1 GVVLDGLLV
10 EAMAP
15 TGVEMVVGGR
25 RDADRGQVIMAGL
38 GGVWVEAL
46 HDVRLMPA
54 DLSRDAIM
62 AEVGQLKAAGLLTGL
77 RGRPPAHLAAL
88 ADAIA
93 VIGAL
98 LRARPE
104 VVEIDINPLVVT
116 PHGVLALDVLLVTAA
131 VD

>member
-1 GVVLDGLLV
+1 LVLDVLLV

-15 TGVEMVVGGR
+15 PGVEMVVGGR
-25 RDADRGQVIMAGL
+25 RDPEWGPVIMAGL

-46 HDVRLMPA
+46 HDVRLMPPV
-54 DLSRDAIM
+54 LSRDAII
-62 AEVGQLKAAGLLTGL
+62 AEVAQLKAAGLLTGL
-77 RGRPPAHLAAL
+77 RGRPPADIAAL
-88 ADAIA
+88 ADTIA
-93 VIGAL
+93 LIGAL

-116 PHGVLALDVLLVTAA
+116 PRGVLALDVLLVTAA